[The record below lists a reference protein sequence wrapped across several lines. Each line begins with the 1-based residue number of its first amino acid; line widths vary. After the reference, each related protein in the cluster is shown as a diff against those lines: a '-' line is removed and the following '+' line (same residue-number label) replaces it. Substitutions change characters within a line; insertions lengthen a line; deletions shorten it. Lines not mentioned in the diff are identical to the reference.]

1 MGVICISS
9 IQFSSILITHSLQD
23 LICSFIHSKISKLF
37 RFSQKTT
44 KDKKIGLYYIM
55 IMPLNEVHNNNHT
68 LHLALQQ
75 KYFSHSRL
83 LIHCFRSPTH
93 RHGIWTIKGED
104 ELIENHL
111 HQSIYLANQYH
122 VLNYVV
128 IFANL
133 GILSK
138 HLSLKSFY

>member
-1 MGVICISS
+1 
-9 IQFSSILITHSLQD
+9 
-23 LICSFIHSKISKLF
+23 
-37 RFSQKTT
+37 
-44 KDKKIGLYYIM
+44 
-55 IMPLNEVHNNNHT
+55 
-68 LHLALQQ
+68 LALQQ

-83 LIHCFRSPTH
+83 LIHCFQSPTH

-104 ELIENHL
+104 QLIENHL

-133 GILSK
+133 SILNK
-138 HLSLKSFY
+138 HLGLKSFLLNPVDKFLLIFIQNMMCNMLMEMHFKKIDIHHAKIQNTWWLAW